1 MIGGRSE
8 PARSSRRQLEN
19 EHAARRQHL
28 RLLPIARA
36 LFPAGWANPIAVKA
50 ALNMSGFSVGVPR
63 SPLIELPATMQDG
76 LRQVLNSYELDPFLQ
91 AADVRA

>member
-1 MIGGRSE
+1 M
-8 PARSSRRQLEN
+8 
-19 EHAARRQHL
+19 HL
-28 RLLPIARA
+28 NHLNYVLLKKM
-36 LFPAGWANPIAVKA
+36 LAVKA